1 MEKYRL
7 IRRRLEAAG
16 TFQFAPGPLAARDDL
31 LLAHDPDY
39 VDRVLNDALS
49 DQELRRIGFPRLPQL
64 ITRTLSSVG
73 ATVAAANI
81 ALQEG
86 WAGVLAGG
94 THHAHRDFGSGFCVF
109 NDIAVAILRLLASGQ
124 VRRAAVIDLDV
135 HQGDGTAAIFAGSP
149 DVFTFSTHGRHNFP
163 FRKHPSTLDVDFET
177 GTTDEEYLAVLAS
190 ALPKV
195 FAFAPDMV
203 FYQSGVD
210 GLATDRLGKL
220 ALTPD
225 GLKRR
230 DEIVFN
236 AISQAGIPCVVTL
249 GGGYS
254 QPIEHTVAAAAST
267 FLSAAQILR
276 ATKPTLS
283 RPS

>member
-7 IRRRLEAAG
+7 IRRRLEASGAF
-16 TFQFAPGPLAARDDL
+16 TFAPGPLAALEDV
-31 LLAHDPDY
+31 LLAHDAEY
-39 VDRVLNDALS
+39 VDRVLSASLS

-73 ATVAAANI
+73 ATVAAS
-81 ALQEG
+81 ALALEEG

-109 NDIAVAILRLLASGQ
+109 NDIAVAIRRLLTDGR

-135 HQGDGTAAIFAGSP
+135 HQGDGTAAIFADSP
-149 DVFTFSTHGRHNFP
+149 EVFTFSTHGRHNFP
-163 FRKHPSTLDVDFET
+163 FRKYPSTLDLDFET
-177 GTTDEEYLAVLAS
+177 GTTDEAYLAALAS
-190 ALPKV
+190 ALPAV
-195 FAFAPDMV
+195 FAANPGIV

-210 GLATDRLGKL
+210 GLATDRLGKM
-220 ALTPD
+220 ALTPE

-230 DEIVFN
+230 DEMVFN
-236 AISQAGIPCVVTL
+236 AISRASLPCVVTL

-254 QPIEHTVAAAAST
+254 EPIEHTVAAAAST
-267 FLSAAQILR
+267 YLSAAQILR

-283 RPS
+283 LPS